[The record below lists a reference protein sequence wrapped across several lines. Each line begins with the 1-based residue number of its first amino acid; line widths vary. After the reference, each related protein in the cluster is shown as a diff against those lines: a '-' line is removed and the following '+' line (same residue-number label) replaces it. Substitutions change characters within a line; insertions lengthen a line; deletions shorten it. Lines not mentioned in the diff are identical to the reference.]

1 MKHTTGPRRGRP
13 RGNGKRFSSGKN
25 QTFES
30 SGPEVKIRGT
40 AQQVHEKY
48 LSLARDALS
57 AGDRIAAEGYFQ
69 FADHYFR
76 IVSAANGN
84 GQARQDRNNHIP
96 PPPDSAAGQIVV
108 DEGEA
113 GDSDLGSDEP
123 AESAVAAEQPAA
135 ETQGGAQPNQRQAG
149 GRLRRRSRPAAEQEN
164 AEAPT
169 PDMFATEV
177 QGAEPASQAEELA
190 QALSRADGGTDA
202 PASGDDGSGEAEEAP
217 KRRRRSPLGIAR
229 KRPASRT
236 RKTAEADAPKA
247 EEAMGDDSG
256 VVKTVRRGARKT
268 AAKAPDTAAEN
279 V

>member
-57 AGDRIAAEGYFQ
+57 AGDRITAEGYFQ

-96 PPPDSAAGQIVV
+96 PPPDSSAGQIVV
-108 DEGEA
+108 DEGDA
-113 GDSDLGSDEP
+113 GDSDSGSDEP
-123 AESAVAAEQPAA
+123 AESADAAEQPAVEA
-135 ETQGGAQPNQRQAG
+135 EAQGESQPKQRPAG
-149 GRLRRRSRPAAEQEN
+149 ERLRRRSRPAAPQEN
-164 AEAPT
+164 AEAPV
-169 PDMFATEV
+169 PDMFAAEV
-177 QGAEPASQAEELA
+177 QGAEPAAQAEELA
-190 QALSRADGGTDA
+190 QALSRADA
-202 PASGDDGSGEAEEAP
+202 PASGDDGAEAEEAP

-256 VVKTVRRGARKT
+256 VVKTVRRGTRK
-268 AAKAPDTAAEN
+268 AATKAPDTAAEN

>member
-57 AGDRIAAEGYFQ
+57 AGDRITAEGYFQ

-76 IVSAANGN
+76 IVTAANGN
-84 GQARQDRNNHIP
+84 NQARQDRNNNIP
-96 PPPDSAAGQIVV
+96 PPPDASAGQIVV
-108 DEGEA
+108 DEGDV
-113 GDSDLGSDEP
+113 GDSDSGSDDAP
-123 AESAVAAEQPAA
+123 ESAGAAEQPAA
-135 ETQGGAQPNQRQAG
+135 EAEGDAQPKQRPAG
-149 GRLRRRSRPAAEQEN
+149 GRLRRRSKPASPQDN

-169 PDMFATEV
+169 PDMFTAEV
-177 QGAEPASQAEELA
+177 QGAEPASQAQELA
-190 QALSRADGGTDA
+190 QALSRADGTTDA
-202 PASGDDGSGEAEEAP
+202 PSSGDDGAEGEEAP

-229 KRPASRT
+229 KRPAGRS
-236 RKTAEADAPKA
+236 RKTAEAEAPKA
-247 EEAMGDDSG
+247 EEAAGDDSG
-256 VVKTVRRGARKT
+256 VVKTVRRGTRKT
-268 AAKAPDTAAEN
+268 AAKTPDTATEN
-279 V
+279 A